1 MQDKFY
7 VDLSRLEEYT
17 SFLKKQLD
25 RMQEA
30 EAYMHK
36 RTRALSG
43 LLEDQVTARLE
54 EELKYMQQ
62 SVDRLRGE
70 IAGAVSDTKKMAE
83 LYRMYLQRGD
93 ILLASILYGP
103 RRSIRRRRSW
113 PSARSWENMWTPCPG
128 CFCS

>member
-17 SFLKKQLD
+17 SFLKKLLD

-93 ILLASILYGP
+93 IL
-103 RRSIRRRRSW
+103 
-113 PSARSWENMWTPCPG
+113 
-128 CFCS
+128 